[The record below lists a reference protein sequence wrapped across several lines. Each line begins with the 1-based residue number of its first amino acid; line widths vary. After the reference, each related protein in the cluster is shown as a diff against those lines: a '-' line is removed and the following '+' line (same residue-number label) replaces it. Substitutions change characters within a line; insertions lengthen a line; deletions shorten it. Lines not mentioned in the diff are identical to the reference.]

1 MKEILNTSEPRP
13 KLSDDKRLFPD
24 MPQEQEEYLQELAKK
39 SPSLAEAIRKTAKE
53 KLSEPIEC
61 RKTSW
66 TIAELYDTEFPEPNW
81 IVPGTIQEGLV
92 VLGGRPKVGKSFL
105 ALQIASAVGTGG
117 KVFDRDVVRGKVLYL
132 ALEDNGRRLKNRLQK
147 MNIPKNAQVQF
158 ETEWRPLHKGGLDD
172 LLVAYEKEKYRLIVI
187 DTLSRALP
195 GVNHNDEQPIGLM
208 MDTLQNIAIS
218 NSMTILPVDHTR
230 KPNGYF
236 ADPIDDIMGNTA
248 KSKPIDEALAIYKT
262 QGKAGAT
269 LRGIGKEIEEFNLS
283 LMFDSLTWCW
293 QSLGDANELALSEQ
307 KKELINALK
316 ECGKSTAPTI
326 NKLLGRDRSNLY
338 KELNDLVNSGL
349 ATKEKLG
356 NNYYYEAIE

>member
-1 MKEILNTSEPRP
+1 MSEPKP
-13 KLSDDKRLFPD
+13 IIPDDKRLFPG
-24 MPQEQEEYLQELAKK
+24 MSQEQEEHFLELAKLNPG
-39 SPSLAEAIRKTAKE
+39 STEFVRRTAKE
-53 KLSEPIEC
+53 KLSEPDQETTTK

-81 IVPGTIQEGLV
+81 IVTNIIQEGLV
-92 VLGGRPKVGKSFL
+92 VLGGRPKVGKSFM
-105 ALQIASAVGTGG
+105 ALQIAGAVGTGG
-117 KVFDRDVVRGKVLYL
+117 KVFDKDIKQGKVLYL
-132 ALEDNGRRLKNRLQK
+132 ALEDPGRRLKNRLQK
-147 MNIPKNAQVQF
+147 MNIPRNGLVQF
-158 ETEWRPLHKGGLDD
+158 ETEWKPLHKGGLDD
-172 LLVAYEKEKYRLIVI
+172 LLIAHEKEDYRLIVI

-195 GVNHNDEQPIGLM
+195 GVNHNDEQPIGLI
-208 MDTLQNIAIS
+208 MDTLQTFAIN
-218 NSMTILPVDHTR
+218 NSLTVLTLDHTR

-248 KSKPIDEALAIYKT
+248 KAKPIDEAIAIYKR

-269 LRGIGKEIEEFNLS
+269 LRGIGKDIEEFNLS
-283 LMFDSLTWCW
+283 LMFDPITYCW
-293 QSLGDANELALSEQ
+293 QSLGNTDEVDMSEQ
-307 KKELINALK
+307 RKELLDALK

-338 KELNDLVNSGL
+338 KELNDLVNAGL